1 MSIYRFLNR
10 RIIDENS
17 RFFICYDSI
26 QSVDGTLVD
35 NYLIIKPKISHEN
48 SIVGVCILPC
58 IDNQFVLMKGWRH
71 QLNVDVWQAPAG
83 FVEAAETPL
92 KCAQRELYEETGLYC
107 SESDIVSL
115 GSYLPDAGLIEG
127 RVALYLATRCV
138 AHQPSFPNEV
148 GTGSL
153 HYFSSTSLFNL
164 LVSSSDIGGSTLQVS
179 LRSLNC
185 LKQLSQTN

>member
-1 MSIYRFLNR
+1 MSSYQFFNR
-10 RIIDENS
+10 RIINENS

-26 QSVDGTLVD
+26 RCVDGTCLD
-35 NYLIIKPKISHEN
+35 DYLIIKPKISHEN
-48 SIVGVCILPC
+48 SIVGICILPFL
-58 IDNQFVLMKGWRH
+58 DNQFVLMKGWRH

-107 SESDIVSL
+107 SESDIISL

-138 AHQPSFPNEV
+138 VNQPCHPNEV
-148 GTGSL
+148 GTGHL
-153 HYFSSTSLFNL
+153 HYFSTSSLFSL
-164 LVSSSDIGGSTLQVS
+164 LTSSSNVGGSTLQVS
-179 LRSLNC
+179 LRSLNF
-185 LKQLSQTN
+185 LKQLSFTN